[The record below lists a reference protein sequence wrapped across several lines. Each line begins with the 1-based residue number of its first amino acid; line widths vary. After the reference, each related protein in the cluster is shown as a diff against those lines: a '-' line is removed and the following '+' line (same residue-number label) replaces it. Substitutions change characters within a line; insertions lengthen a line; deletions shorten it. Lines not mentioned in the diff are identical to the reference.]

1 MIGYRVMHCPYL
13 LMNGKCSMD
22 KTGNTI
28 CMEEDK
34 SHICEYGKEKMSK
47 KFRKKKKDGEQE

>member
-1 MIGYRVMHCPYL
+1 MYCPYL

-22 KTGNTI
+22 KIGNTI